1 MASAWIAAFASHD
14 STGTLFINTFGVK
27 MDPVSGSGLNA
38 NDLAGAVN
46 DWFGA
51 EYRACLGAGLTLD
64 TITVRKMPEPTTEEG
79 AHAIG
84 LAGGVAEGPA
94 FPKQIAVILSWKTD
108 QPGRSGR
115 GHIALP
121 APRTNAIWNGTNWD
135 FTTTYFTTQ
144 IANLKSKLDACHDW
158 MSGGVTDGHLSHVV
172 YSRKHDAYYDVK
184 TRITR
189 PQPRWV
195 ERRQTA
201 P

>member
-14 STGTLFINTFGVK
+14 ASGTLFINTLGVK
-27 MDPVSGSGLNA
+27 MDPVTGGGLNA
-38 NDLAGAVN
+38 NDLASEVKTWLAT
-46 DWFGA
+46 

-64 TITVRKMPEPTTEEG
+64 TVTLRRMPEPASEEG
-79 AHAIG
+79 VAAVG

-94 FPKQIAVILSWKTD
+94 FPKQIAIICSWKTD
-108 QPGRSGR
+108 HPGRSGR

-121 APRTNAIWNGTNWD
+121 APRSNAIWNGTNWD
-135 FTTTYFTTQ
+135 FTTTYFTTTLP
-144 IANLKSKLDACHDW
+144 AFLAKLNAGRDW
-158 MSGGVTDGHLSHVV
+158 MSGGVVDGHLSHVV
-172 YSRKHDAYYDVK
+172 YSRVHDAYYDVK
-184 TRITR
+184 TRIVR

>member
-1 MASAWIAAFASHD
+1 MASAWILAAASHD
-14 STGTLFINTFGVK
+14 ASGTLFINTFGVK
-27 MDPVSGSGLNA
+27 MDPVTGGGLSA
-38 NDLAGAVN
+38 NDLA
-46 DWFGA
+46 DHCYTWFGA
-51 EYRACLGAGLTLD
+51 EYKACLGAGLTLD
-64 TITVRKMPEPTTEEG
+64 TFTVRHMPEPASAEG
-79 AHAIG
+79 VHAVG

-94 FPKQIAVILSWKTD
+94 FPKQIAVICSWKTD

-144 IANLKSKLDACHDW
+144 IAAFYAKLNAGHDW
-158 MSGGVTDGHLSHVV
+158 GPSGAPDGHLSHVV

-184 TRITR
+184 ARITR